1 LLESKT
7 LNRLKTLTLY
17 CGCEHGWSGWREKT
31 RVDLYQG
38 MVNGKQI
45 LKRRNPVKNCQQ
57 DASIMFQVKFQ
68 KTKPSGAFGMNQF
81 QVFPAAYEF
90 QLDLVNILADD
101 LTLHLAGNG
110 FLKSGKV
117 GLEQFFQ

>member
-1 LLESKT
+1 M
-7 LNRLKTLTLY
+7 
-17 CGCEHGWSGWREKT
+17 H
-31 RVDLYQG
+31 
-38 MVNGKQI
+38 
-45 LKRRNPVKNCQQ
+45 QQ
-57 DASIMFQVKFQ
+57 CFRSYS

-90 QLDLVNILADD
+90 QLDLVDILADD

-110 FLKSGKV
+110 FLKGGKV

>member
-1 LLESKT
+1 M
-7 LNRLKTLTLY
+7 LY
-17 CGCEHGWSGWREKT
+17 CGCEHGWSGWREQT

-38 MVNGKQI
+38 MVNGKQV
-45 LKRRNPVKNCQQ
+45 LKRRNPVKDCQQ
-57 DASIMFQVKFQ
+57 DASTMFQVKFQ
-68 KTKPSGAFGMNQF
+68 KTEPSGAFGMNQF

-90 QLDLVNILADD
+90 QLDLVDILADD

-110 FLKSGKV
+110 FLKGGKV

>member
-1 LLESKT
+1 LSV
-7 LNRLKTLTLY
+7 
-17 CGCEHGWSGWREKT
+17 GCINNVSG
-31 RVDLYQG
+31 
-38 MVNGKQI
+38 
-45 LKRRNPVKNCQQ
+45 
-57 DASIMFQVKFQ
+57 QVS

-90 QLDLVNILADD
+90 QLDLVDILADD

-110 FLKSGKV
+110 FLKGGKV